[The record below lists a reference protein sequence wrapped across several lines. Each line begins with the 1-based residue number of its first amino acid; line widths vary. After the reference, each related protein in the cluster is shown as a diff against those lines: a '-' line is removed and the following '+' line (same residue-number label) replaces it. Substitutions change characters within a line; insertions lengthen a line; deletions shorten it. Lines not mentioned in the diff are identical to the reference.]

1 MANARHVEI
10 QVFGFGN
17 GEGIHLFDRDCTIQR
32 RFQKI
37 IEEAP
42 APALPEGIRERMQEA
57 ALVLVRH
64 QSYLGAGTVEF
75 IYDCDREDFYFLEMN
90 TRIQVEHA
98 VTEMVTG
105 ADLVRC
111 QIEAA
116 TGQYTSARQ
125 EDITLSGHAI
135 ECRIY
140 AERPE
145 KKFMPS
151 PGTLEVL
158 KFPPNSEGL
167 RIDTGVTPYY
177 DPMIAKVIA
186 SGKDRAAAI
195 ERMREALM
203 ETRIEGLGN
212 NREFLLE
219 VLSDPDF
226 ENVRITTNYI
236 DKLSK

>member
-1 MANARHVEI
+1 MS
-10 QVFGFGN
+10 GS
-17 GEGIHLFDRDCTIQR
+17 
-32 RFQKI
+32 
-37 IEEAP
+37 P
-42 APALPEGIRERMQEA
+42 
-57 ALVLVRH
+57 
-64 QSYLGAGTVEF
+64 S
-75 IYDCDREDFYFLEMN
+75 
-90 TRIQVEHA
+90 
-98 VTEMVTG
+98 
-105 ADLVRC
+105 
-111 QIEAA
+111 
-116 TGQYTSARQ
+116 Q

-167 RIDTGVTPYY
+167 RIDTGVTQGDKITPYY